1 MRAATAAVHVAC
13 HSQLCRAP
21 AAGPEMQGHHPDV
34 FAVIF
39 FILQKHLRD
48 TQHLGSLAGGTA
60 RYAPFLSQ

>member
-1 MRAATAAVHVAC
+1 
-13 HSQLCRAP
+13 
-21 AAGPEMQGHHPDV
+21 MQGHHPDV

-39 FILQKHLRD
+39 FILQNNLRD